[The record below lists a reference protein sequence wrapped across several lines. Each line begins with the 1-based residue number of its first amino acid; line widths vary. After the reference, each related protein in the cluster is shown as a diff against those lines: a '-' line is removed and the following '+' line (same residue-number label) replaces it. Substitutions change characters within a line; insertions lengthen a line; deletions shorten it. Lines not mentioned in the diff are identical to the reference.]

1 MSVFGPILNVGSVKD
16 VSIPMLKALILR
28 KEPAS
33 PLDTDAEDP
42 VPEATDADPGPEALD
57 VESSPE
63 E

>member
-16 VSIPMLKALILR
+16 VSISMFKALILR
-28 KEPAS
+28 KEPAN
-33 PLDTDAEDP
+33 PLDSDAEDP
-42 VPEATDADPGPEALD
+42 VPEARDAEPGPEALD